1 LNNSLVLGN
10 LAAYRLLRDGSLE
23 KEFRMNF
30 SISEENNQ
38 NFSYR
43 SVWCNSVQKR
53 PQFRIKLTAIFA
65 QADAEILKNAKSG
78 IPRDLITFCEF
89 CKISPRERKIVLK
102 KCARGRCDDLKFT
115 RQLFLRM
122 KDFCYFMHR
131 IHFIFISISCCL
143 TVLMKM
149 KNKKL
154 DQFAYCTRE

>member
-10 LAAYRLLRDGSLE
+10 LATYRLLRDGSLE

-30 SISEENNQ
+30 SISEEKNQ

-65 QADAEILKNAKSG
+65 QDNAKILKNAKSG
-78 IPRDLITFCEF
+78 IPRDLIKFYEF

-102 KCARGRCDDLKFT
+102 KCARGRCRFE
-115 RQLFLRM
+115 
-122 KDFCYFMHR
+122 
-131 IHFIFISISCCL
+131 IHATVIF
-143 TVLMKM
+143 
-149 KNKKL
+149 KKL
-154 DQFAYCTRE
+154 KTVA